1 MKETWVP
8 MVVGTYNESFCKL
21 VLAGPPQLGKK
32 NTNLLA
38 NVKNDHFRRCGF
50 FRDFF
55 QSITQPG
62 SIGRCVPILIS
73 MDLWR
78 NDTS

>member
-1 MKETWVP
+1 MKNDDFKLPNIWVITLTMKETWVP

-32 NTNLLA
+32 NNLLTS
-38 NVKNDHFRRCGF
+38 VKNDHFRRCVF

-55 QSITQPG
+55 SVNYST
-62 SIGRCVPILIS
+62 
-73 MDLWR
+73 W
-78 NDTS
+78 

>member
-32 NTNLLA
+32 TTYLQMLKTTILGVAVFSVIFFSQLLNL
-38 NVKNDHFRRCGF
+38 V
-50 FRDFF
+50 
-55 QSITQPG
+55 
-62 SIGRCVPILIS
+62 V
-73 MDLWR
+73 
-78 NDTS
+78 